1 MGLIRF
7 ILIVSL
13 IWLVFVLIKK
23 LRQQGQGG
31 HEHRQKKSVIKKQM
45 VQCAYC
51 SIYVPKED
59 ALQKNDNYFCCPDHM
74 QIEQKK
80 S

>member
-7 ILIVSL
+7 IVIVSF
-13 IWLVFVLIKK
+13 IWLVVVLIQK

-31 HEHRQKKSVIKKQM
+31 HGQRQKISVIKKKM

-59 ALQKNDNYFCCPDHM
+59 ALQRNDNYFCCPDHM

>member
-1 MGLIRF
+1 MWLIRF
-7 ILIVSL
+7 ILIVSF
-13 IWLVFVLIKK
+13 IWLVVVLIQK
-23 LRQQGQGG
+23 LRKQGQGG
-31 HEHRQKKSVIKKQM
+31 QEHRQKRSIIKKQM

-59 ALQKNDNYFCCPDHM
+59 ALQKNDNYFCCQDHL